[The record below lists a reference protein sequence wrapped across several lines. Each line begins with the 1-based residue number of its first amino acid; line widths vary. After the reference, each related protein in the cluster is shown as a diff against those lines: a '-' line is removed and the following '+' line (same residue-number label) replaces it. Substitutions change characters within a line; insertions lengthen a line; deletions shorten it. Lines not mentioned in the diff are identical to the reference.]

1 MVAIPTVAA
10 EATSGNNASLS
21 LSLAS
26 FYENKG
32 QTENVKFMPI
42 ERRKD
47 TEYSLSM
54 AFIESCVPRS
64 AIKKRNDRKKKYFI
78 LKSRRG

>member
-1 MVAIPTVAA
+1 MAAIPTVEA

-54 AFIESCVPRS
+54 AFIELCAPKCHKK
-64 AIKKRNDRKKKYFI
+64 KKR
-78 LKSRRG
+78 

>member
-1 MVAIPTVAA
+1 MAAIPTVAA

-32 QTENVKFMPI
+32 QTESKKASSARFYAQDYFDNSEVCK
-42 ERRKD
+42 K
-47 TEYSLSM
+47 TSK
-54 AFIESCVPRS
+54 CVW
-64 AIKKRNDRKKKYFI
+64 AKKENMSVVHI
-78 LKSRRG
+78 QSSQNNHP